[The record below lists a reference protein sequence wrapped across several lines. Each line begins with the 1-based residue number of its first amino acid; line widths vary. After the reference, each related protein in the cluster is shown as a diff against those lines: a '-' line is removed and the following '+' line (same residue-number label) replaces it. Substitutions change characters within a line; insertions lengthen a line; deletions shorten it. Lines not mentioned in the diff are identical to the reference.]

1 MNWRALN
8 YALIILGL
16 TVIILMAIVIFGF
29 S

>member
-8 YALIILGL
+8 YALIVLGL
-16 TVIILMAIVIFGF
+16 TVIILMAVVIFGF